1 MIFYEIQGTII
12 RSTPKESTIQKLRDF
27 PPNAELVVWEDRDI
41 LEVTTVEDKIESLV
55 ETESLNIG
63 STDKETID
71 RLSPPK

>member
-55 ETESLNIG
+55 EPESLNIG
-63 STDKETID
+63 STFKETMD
-71 RLSPPK
+71 RLKGE